1 MEKRICPECGEPLV
15 GRRDKKFCSDFCR
28 TAYNNRSRSSNQTP
42 MQQIDK
48 ILHKNNRILKRL
60 CGGVKNTSNKN
71 ILESHGY
78 NFNYFTNIYTT
89 TKGVTYYYCYD
100 YGYRLLEENGKVLLV
115 KKLDY
120 VK

>member
-1 MEKRICPECGEPLV
+1 M
-15 GRRDKKFCSDFCR
+15 
-28 TAYNNRSRSSNQTP
+28 
-42 MQQIDK
+42 
-48 ILHKNNRILKRL
+48 
-60 CGGVKNTSNKN
+60 
-71 ILESHGY
+71 ESHGY